1 MQLAASVPEIERGL
15 QQVVAE
21 AEQHVNELGW
31 DQPGRLFALASTAEL
46 AAEQPELAAELGL
59 TLADRGGRPALFTA
73 VEQEVD
79 SAEEPLEALLA
90 RIEWPDTVHGAV
102 VVVHRLV
109 LPPEAEDEVPD
120 DPMDAGAYALA
131 HPQHHEVRMGV
142 GVVRG
147 GVAHCVIRVRAAEAG
162 DEAVLQ
168 GRDLVPGL
176 VSALRATLDEDPTE
190 EGQP

>member
-1 MQLAASVPEIERGL
+1 MQLAGSPPEIEREL
-15 QQVVAE
+15 RQVVVE
-21 AEQHVNELGW
+21 AEEHVNELGW
-31 DQPGRLFALASTAEL
+31 DQPGRLFALASTLEL
-46 AAEQPELAAELGL
+46 AAEQPELAAELGI
-59 TLADRGGRPALFTA
+59 TSPSPGRPPLFTA

-79 SAEEPLEALLA
+79 SAEEPLEALLS
-90 RIEWPDTVHGAV
+90 RIEWPDSVHGAV
-102 VVVHRLV
+102 AVVHRLV
-109 LPPEAEDEVPD
+109 LPPEAEEEVPD

-147 GVAHCVIRVRAAEAG
+147 GIAHCVIRVRAG
-162 DEAVLQ
+162 DDEGEAVLQ

-176 VSALRATLDEDPTE
+176 VSVLRATLEADPTE